1 MLELEKTK
9 GGEKD
14 LYIDCKDGKFN
25 IRKYE
30 IEQNLTALIGNN
42 FMLSSNNTYSKCSV
56 KQSIQELKNRVIYT
70 DNDEKSLKRV
80 EAKKQD
86 SILTYGLLTTIETVD
101 TNKNNNLKQLA
112 ENKVN
117 ELNVVKEDITLSLLA
132 DHRVSKG
139 KLIDFTNSD
148 YGLSG
153 VYLVKTATHELTA
166 TGEIVSVSIEK
177 QEKL

>member
-1 MLELEKTK
+1 MIELEKTK

-80 EAKKQD
+80 INSDDK
-86 SILTYGLLTTIETVD
+86 SIETYGLLTTVETVD
-101 TNKNNNLKQLA
+101 TNKNNDLKQLA
-112 ENKVN
+112 KTKLA
-117 ELNVVKEDITLSLLA
+117 ELNKTKEDITLSLLA
-132 DHRVSKG
+132 DYRVSKG
-139 KLIDFTNSD
+139 KLIDFKNTD

-153 VYLVKTATHELTA
+153 IYLVKTTTHELTA

-177 QEKL
+177 QEKV